1 MMDFFSMLL
10 ARAGIS
16 GGGGGGGFTPTDEQL
31 AAMNSG
37 ITAAKLTQDETNI
50 AASKAK
56 TDRIIMDDEEDALVF
71 IQADTPEAPEG
82 YTEIPDGSLWFSTE
96 VST

>member
-1 MMDFFSMLL
+1 MSLYRILL
-10 ARAGIS
+10 ASKLNKGS
-16 GGGGGGGFTPTDEQL
+16 GGGGGFTPTDEQL

-37 ITAAKLTQDETNI
+37 ITATKLTQDEANI